1 MNLLPVE
8 LQDIVYEYDGR
19 KYENQNKIIR
29 HFDIIFR
36 EYNKKYSACL
46 EIVIKSDSIDMDEL
60 KKNCWTDSH
69 SRFISKYGRE
79 PYKYCLES
87 IKRKD
92 LSFWY

>member
-46 EIVIKSDSIDMDEL
+46 EIVIKSDSIDMDE
-60 KKNCWTDSH
+60 
-69 SRFISKYGRE
+69 
-79 PYKYCLES
+79 
-87 IKRKD
+87 
-92 LSFWY
+92 